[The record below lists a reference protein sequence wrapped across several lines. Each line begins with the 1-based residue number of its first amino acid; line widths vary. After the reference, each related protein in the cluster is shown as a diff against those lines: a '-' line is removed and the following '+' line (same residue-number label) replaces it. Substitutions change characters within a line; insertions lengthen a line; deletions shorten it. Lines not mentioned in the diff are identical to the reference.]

1 MADWKDEVE
10 NIVYPGR
17 IKVPYK
23 WSVGETGSR
32 FLVALRDDKEI
43 WGTKCPSCNK
53 VYVPPLKNCGECFT
67 LTDEWVKVGSTGTLA
82 SFTVVHYAHAM
93 QPVETPFAYGLIRLD
108 GARKR
113 RLRDRV
119 RRLELAFVHGLIGE
133 DELQARVQ
141 SVVAWTG
148 IADAARL
155 RASLFATHDDV
166 AAVLR

>member
-1 MADWKDEVE
+1 MDDVVIFGPDRRTMHRWRRALDSFATEKLGLRLKPSAERLQRVSHG
-10 NIVYPGR
+10 VPFLGFR
-17 IKVPYK
+17 IWP
-23 WSVGETGSR
+23 R
-32 FLVALRDDKEI
+32 
-43 WGTKCPSCNK
+43 
-53 VYVPPLKNCGECFT
+53 
-67 LTDEWVKVGSTGTLA
+67 
-82 SFTVVHYAHAM
+82 
-93 QPVETPFAYGLIRLD
+93 LIRLD